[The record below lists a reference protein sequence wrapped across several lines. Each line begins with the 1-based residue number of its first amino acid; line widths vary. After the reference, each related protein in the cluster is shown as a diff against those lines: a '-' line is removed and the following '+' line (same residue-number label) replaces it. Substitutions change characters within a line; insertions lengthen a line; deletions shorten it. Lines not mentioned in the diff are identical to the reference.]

1 MIRYPTQRPNCKQS
15 GFSLLESIV
24 ALVLLA
30 SVGMAL
36 FSWINTSVMSLQ
48 RVRDANLES
57 EATLNVI
64 EYMQTIN
71 PILKPD
77 GKADLGGYSLA
88 WHATQLGPLRDGA
101 GYPAGIGLWQ
111 LGLYE
116 TDVKITRENQVPWFS
131 LKLKQV
137 GYQRIRSI
145 SLD

>member
-1 MIRYPTQRPNCKQS
+1 LSRYRTQRPRHKQS

-48 RVRDANLES
+48 RVREANLES
-57 EATLNVI
+57 ETTLNVI
-64 EYMQTIN
+64 EYMQTVN
-71 PILKPD
+71 PLLKPD
-77 GKADLGGYSLA
+77 GKADLGSYGLT
-88 WHATQLGPLRDGA
+88 WKATQLGPLRDGA

-111 LGLYE
+111 LGFYE
-116 TDVKITRENQVPWFS
+116 TEVNITRENQVPWFS